1 MLPALVRGAAAGV
14 QDGLVEGLGGIV
26 LVVALE
32 GGYAAVEEEELEEVL
47 AAGVE
52 EGRAAPGPV
61 LVALARGA
69 AAGAAEDAAIPILG
83 TEFGFPHLCLC

>member
-14 QDGLVEGLGGIV
+14 QEGLVEGLEG
-26 LVVALE
+26 LVVVVGLE
-32 GGYAAVEEEELEEVL
+32 GGHAAVEEEELEEVL

-69 AAGAAEDAAIPILG
+69 AAGAKAGVAIPLVGTKLG
-83 TEFGFPHLCLC
+83 FTRLSLC